1 MLGNSGNDGCGGFCF
16 VLFFYFLIWVFGS
29 GRILV
34 GNGGSGGHGGGVVV
48 IGLFDIF
55 LLMSLLGLCL
65 GFFFQF
71 RFLVLM
77 GFWWAVGSGQ
87 WWEWW

>member
-1 MLGNSGNDGCGGFCF
+1 MLGNGGNDGCGGFCF
-16 VLFFYFLIWVFGS
+16 VLFFYFFIWVFGF

-34 GNGGSGGHGGGVVV
+34 GNRGSGGHSGGMVV

-55 LLMSLLGLCL
+55 FNEFAGFVSRF
-65 GFFFQF
+65 FFFQF
-71 RFLVLM
+71 RFLVSM

>member
-1 MLGNSGNDGCGGFCF
+1 MWWVLFCF
-16 VLFFYFLIWVFGS
+16 VFLFFNLGFGS

-55 LLMSLLGLCL
+55 FNEFAGFVSRF
-65 GFFFQF
+65 FFFQF
-71 RFLVLM
+71 RFLVPM
-77 GFWWAVGSGQ
+77 GFWWAVGIGNGGNGGD
-87 WWEWW
+87 